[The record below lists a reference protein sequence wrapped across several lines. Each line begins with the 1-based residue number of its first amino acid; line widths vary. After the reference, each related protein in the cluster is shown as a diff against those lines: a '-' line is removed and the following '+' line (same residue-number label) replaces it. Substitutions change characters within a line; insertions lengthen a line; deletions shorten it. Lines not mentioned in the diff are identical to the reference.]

1 MQKNVFLKEIILT
14 LYLLIFVSVTYLSYP
29 LAELK

>member
-14 LYLLIFVSVTYLSYP
+14 LYLPIFVSVTYLSYII
-29 LAELK
+29 LLQ

>member
-14 LYLLIFVSVTYLSYP
+14 LYFLIFVSVTYLSYII
-29 LAELK
+29 LLQ

>member
-14 LYLLIFVSVTYLSYP
+14 LYLLIFVSVTYLSYII
-29 LAELK
+29 LLQ